1 MGPTSRLRIQP
12 GYRGNLGT
20 SQSQHTWGWK
30 RPQRKS
36 LSSSLPWAVSP
47 PRVHHR
53 SSKDLHC
60 LQQEGNPPMGT
71 VPRGRGGARW
81 DGDIGTE
88 RGVPAASVPHF
99 SLPVRR
105 LGLPGDCSVRPWRSP
120 KKGKER
126 VNVALSVTAWGSA
139 GGWGGGGGRGRGS
152 LLFLAVRGPAGSRLC
167 RAGCDRAGAGAAGRY
182 GPGTEGPCRREGLRC
197 PGAGAGGAGQ
207 GAALSFVPSALF
219 SLSPLL
225 FSSLPVSLFNLL
237 HLLIPS
243 PLFPFSLFFPF
254 LSPPAPLPS

>member
-12 GYRGNLGT
+12 EYRGNLGT

-81 DGDIGTE
+81 DGDIGTG

-139 GGWGGGGGRGRGS
+139 GGWGGG
-152 LLFLAVRGPAGSRLC
+152 
-167 RAGCDRAGAGAAGRY
+167 
-182 GPGTEGPCRREGLRC
+182 
-197 PGAGAGGAGQ
+197 AGGAGDRCSSWRCAAPRGAVCAGRAATALGPELREGTARGRRVRAAGRGCGAREPGQ
-207 GAALSFVPSALF
+207 GERGRERLFPLSLLPFFPC
-219 SLSPLL
+219 PLCS
-225 FSSLPVSLFNLL
+225 FPRF
-237 HLLIPS
+237 PS
-243 PLFPFSLFFPF
+243 PF
-254 LSPPAPLPS
+254 LTFYTF

>member
-12 GYRGNLGT
+12 EYRGNLGT

-81 DGDIGTE
+81 DGDIGTG

-139 GGWGGGGGRGRGS
+139 GGWGGGGREGPGIAALPGGARPRGEPSVPGGLRPRWGRSCGKVRPGDGGSVPPGGAAVPGSRGRGS
-152 LLFLAVRGPAGSRLC
+152 GAGSGSFLCPFCPFFLVPFALFLASRL
-167 RAGCDRAGAGAAGRY
+167 
-182 GPGTEGPCRREGLRC
+182 
-197 PGAGAGGAGQ
+197 
-207 GAALSFVPSALF
+207 
-219 SLSPLL
+219 
-225 FSSLPVSLFNLL
+225 
-237 HLLIPS
+237 
-243 PLFPFSLFFPF
+243 PF
-254 LSPPAPLPS
+254 